1 MTWRELAVYLSR
13 ASPGA
18 AKDEAGAWSPAL
30 YDHNVRRKGSL
41 VRIHA
46 MVVDIDEN
54 GDVDQVADALARY
67 AAIVHETFSSTS
79 EAPRCRAVLLLA
91 GAIDASTY
99 EETHRVLRA
108 HFLDAGIVA
117 DEGAKDASRLSY
129 SPVRR
134 PGAPYRCRTVDGA
147 PLDAAKVLAAQP
159 PRPAPAPPPA
169 IRPGHADAY
178 VRAALTRA
186 ADAVSS
192 AGEGIRHY
200 TLSREAFAL
209 ARLGLSDAQIESV
222 LLPAFVAA
230 AGERREREGARTI
243 QDAIKARRGAA

>member
-1 MTWRELAVYLSR
+1 
-13 ASPGA
+13 
-18 AKDEAGAWSPAL
+18 
-30 YDHNVRRKGSL
+30 
-41 VRIHA
+41 
-46 MVVDIDEN
+46 
-54 GDVDQVADALARY
+54 
-67 AAIVHETFSSTS
+67 
-79 EAPRCRAVLLLA
+79 
-91 GAIDASTY
+91 
-99 EETHRVLRA
+99 
-108 HFLDAGIVA
+108 
-117 DEGAKDASRLSY
+117 
-129 SPVRR
+129 
-134 PGAPYRCRTVDGA
+134 
-147 PLDAAKVLAAQP
+147 
-159 PRPAPAPPPA
+159 
-169 IRPGHADAY
+169 